1 VNPLLSQIDQVQIAL
16 LGLSFTVAITMLG
29 IIVKGTWWLK
39 SQFESLKF
47 YLENLLDQHEQK
59 DQQRHEDNL
68 QKMTIMETKLG
79 IIIKENGKSH

>member
-1 VNPLLSQIDQVQIAL
+1 MNPLLSQIDQVQIAL